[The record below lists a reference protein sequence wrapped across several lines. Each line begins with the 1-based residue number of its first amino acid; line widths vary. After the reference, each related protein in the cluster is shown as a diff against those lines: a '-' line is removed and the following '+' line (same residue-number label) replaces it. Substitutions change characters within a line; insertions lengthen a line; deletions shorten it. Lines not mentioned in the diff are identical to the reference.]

1 MLAWRRELRLLGWSV
16 ILDQDR
22 KIVIWLVKLRLW
34 KIVPDSL
41 WPIAHLR
48 PCWGT
53 NWLHKRMVARQTRD
67 GLHHAPAC
75 RGNEWSGAHLVLQ
88 YCTCGAARQAAKDTP

>member
-1 MLAWRRELRLLGWSV
+1 M
-16 ILDQDR
+16 ILDKDR
-22 KIVIWLVKLRLW
+22 KLASALVKVGLW

-48 PCWGT
+48 PRWGT
-53 NWLHKRMVARQTRD
+53 GWLHKAMVKRQKRD

-88 YCTCGAARQAAKDTP
+88 HCTCGAAKRAGRSALQQKGEG